1 MKVGELLEWN
11 GRVGLV
17 MRVDWSE
24 IVILFSG
31 DPPFEYNFD
40 LQWFE
45 WAKKRKE
52 ITVARPD
59 GTSF

>member
-1 MKVGELLEWN
+1 
-11 GRVGLV
+11 LV
-17 MRVDWSE
+17 MRVGWSE

-40 LQWFE
+40 PQWFE
-45 WAKKRKE
+45 WAKKRKD

>member
-45 WAKKRKE
+45 WAKKRKD
-52 ITVARPD
+52 IVVARSD